1 MNCRYISIFFKAF
14 ISSIFS
20 SLLLLG
26 SKRLNGV
33 NPAVGVHD
41 RGWVKNPSSVAKGI
55 VGIEP
60 RKWTVNYGP
69 FLWRNE

>member
-1 MNCRYISIFFKAF
+1 M
-14 ISSIFS
+14 
-20 SLLLLG
+20 
-26 SKRLNGV
+26 LNGI

-41 RGWVKNPSSVAKGI
+41 RGWVKNPWFVAKGI